1 MTVRLANEATVSNA
15 MVTATGILVDETGQ
29 PLIGAS
35 VVVKG
40 GKEGL
45 SRIGKGLSLWRFLR
59 MRFCDAAI
67 KEGSPKRS
75 WLLI

>member
-40 GKEGL
+40 GKE
-45 SRIGKGLSLWRFLR
+45 RTITDRKGAFSLEVPANAI
-59 MRFCDAAI
+59 CDAAI
-67 KEGSPKRS
+67 KEGSLKRS